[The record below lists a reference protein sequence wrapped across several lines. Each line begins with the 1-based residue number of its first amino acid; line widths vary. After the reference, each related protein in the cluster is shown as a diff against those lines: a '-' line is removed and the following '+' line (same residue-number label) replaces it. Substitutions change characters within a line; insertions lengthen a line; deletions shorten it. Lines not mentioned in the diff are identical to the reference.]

1 MSSRGRRAA
10 AAICCYVV
18 LCKFPHYSAALQNGV
33 IHRVSFLPSTTSII
47 NGKTHTNGRGDRQST
62 VELARSLEFNH
73 ISFCRWTTSHL
84 TAQKYVGTYTE
95 LQPQYNP
102 TLVDQSINT
111 SVTALNGHASEQGL
125 SLDDNEPKSNK
136 LYALLTIVGMF
147 MASALLVIASG
158 PGAWRY
164 YLAGGICATISH
176 SFTTPID
183 VIKTRQ
189 QIDKSLKDLGLIKSG
204 MKIVKDDGSIKALV
218 AGLGPTTFGYLFEGA
233 LKFGI
238 YEVLKPALRS
248 TLAWLATITSISYL
262 NSRIL
267 ALLISGS
274 VAGTV
279 ASIALCPMEALR
291 IRLVAKPEFATG
303 GWVNGGLTMIENEGI
318 RGLSKGLSAMMSK
331 QVPYTITKNVSFD
344 LLTTMSY
351 SVARAWGYMITKEL
365 KIFIP
370 LVSAMAASVLSCISS
385 QPGDMLL
392 SVVNAEEGNRKTRDY
407 AKDILNN
414 NGFKGFFTG
423 MRARFLHV
431 GMIVTL
437 QLLIYDFVK
446 RLCGITATGL

>member
-1 MSSRGRRAA
+1 MSSRGKRAA
-10 AAICCYVV
+10 SATCCYLV
-18 LCKFPHYSAALQNGV
+18 LCKLPHSAALQNGV
-33 IHRVSFLPSTTSII
+33 IRRVSSLPSTSID
-47 NGKTHTNGRGDRQST
+47 KRTHANSWGRQTTELFRPIKSDRG
-62 VELARSLEFNH
+62 
-73 ISFCRWTTSHL
+73 SFSILNSSHL
-84 TAQKYVGTYTE
+84 NAKKDADTE
-95 LQPQYNP
+95 PPQYKP
-102 TLVDQSINT
+102 TLVNQSINT
-111 SVTALNGHASEQGL
+111 PIVVPDGQHASEKGV
-125 SLDDNEPKSNK
+125 SLDENVPKSNIM
-136 LYALLTIVGMF
+136 YALFTIVTMF
-147 MASALLVIASG
+147 MASTLLVIGSG

-189 QIDKSLKDLGLIKSG
+189 QVDESLKDLGLIKSG
-204 MKIVKDDGSIKALV
+204 MKIVKDDGSLNALV

-238 YEVLKPALRS
+238 YEVLKPAIKS
-248 TLAWLATITSISYL
+248 ILARLATMTSMSYL
-262 NSRIL
+262 NSKLL

-291 IRLVAKPEFATG
+291 IRLVAKPEFAAR
-303 GWVNGGLTMIENEGI
+303 GWVNGGLTMIENEGV
-318 RGLSKGLSAMMSK
+318 RGLSKGLTAMMSK

-344 LLTTMSY
+344 ILTTTSY
-351 SVARAWGYMITKEL
+351 SVARTCGYMITKEM

-392 SVVNAEEGNRKTRDY
+392 SVVNAQEGDRRTRDF
-407 AKDILNN
+407 AKDILKN

-431 GMIVTL
+431 GLIVTV

-446 RLCGITATGL
+446 RLCGIMATGL